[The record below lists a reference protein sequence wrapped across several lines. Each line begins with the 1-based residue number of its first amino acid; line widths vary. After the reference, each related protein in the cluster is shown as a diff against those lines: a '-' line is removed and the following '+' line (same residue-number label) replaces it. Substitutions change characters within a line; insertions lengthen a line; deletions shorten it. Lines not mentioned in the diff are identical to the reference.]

1 MSFPKY
7 GEYKE
12 SGIEWLGEVPSN
24 WDIVSLKRIV
34 NLKSGDSITSDSIDI
49 TGEYPVY
56 GGNGQRGYTNDF
68 THDGLFVIVGRQ
80 GALCGNINYA
90 TGKFWASEHAVVAV
104 PLKTVET
111 IWLGEML
118 RAMNLN
124 QYSVS
129 AAQPGLSM
137 EYVGKLRT
145 IFPPPEEQ
153 TAIANFLDAETAKTD
168 ALVAEQRRLIELLK
182 EKRQAVISHA
192 VTKGLNPNAPM
203 KDSGI
208 KWLGEVPEHWD
219 ISPLMRLTPHDRQ
232 IMYGIILPGP
242 NVEDGIPIVKGGDV
256 KPGRLSPVTLN
267 RTTRE
272 IESKYVR
279 SRLRGGDIVYSIRGS
294 IGEAELVPDELENAN
309 LTQDAA
315 RISPLPDID
324 RIWLL
329 YTLKST
335 GVFGQLD
342 ETASGATIRGIN
354 IFNLK
359 RVKIPVPPNKEQE
372 AIGTY
377 LTEHTNAFNSLISE
391 AERAIELL
399 QERRTALISAAVT
412 GKIDV
417 REYAVQETA

>member
-1 MSFPKY
+1 
-7 GEYKE
+7 
-12 SGIEWLGEVPSN
+12 
-24 WDIVSLKRIV
+24 
-34 NLKSGDSITSDSIDI
+34 
-49 TGEYPVY
+49 
-56 GGNGQRGYTNDF
+56 
-68 THDGLFVIVGRQ
+68 
-80 GALCGNINYA
+80 
-90 TGKFWASEHAVVAV
+90 
-104 PLKTVET
+104 
-111 IWLGEML
+111 
-118 RAMNLN
+118 
-124 QYSVS
+124 
-129 AAQPGLSM
+129 
-137 EYVGKLRT
+137 
-145 IFPPPEEQ
+145 
-153 TAIANFLDAETAKTD
+153 
-168 ALVAEQRRLIELLK
+168 
-182 EKRQAVISHA
+182 
-192 VTKGLNPNAPM
+192 M